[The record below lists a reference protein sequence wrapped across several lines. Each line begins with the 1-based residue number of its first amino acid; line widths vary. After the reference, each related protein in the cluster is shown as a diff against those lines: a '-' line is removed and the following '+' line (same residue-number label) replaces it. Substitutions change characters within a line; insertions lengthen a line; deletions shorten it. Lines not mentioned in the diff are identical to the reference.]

1 MTKLLMLIIYF
12 LTIYNKFKKSQIN
25 FYFFILK
32 KTIEGENADI
42 LIRLFKKDL
51 KRLDK
56 SDDHITIEINKQ
68 DQHVKIISNNGH
80 SYAENKYEQILKWC
94 TVSDDV
100 IKMDKNSKDEQ
111 QKVRQYL
118 QTNEIDFKE
127 SCTDKAVL
135 FRIKAKTFEMKE
147 KYMSELHGLLGR
159 PYETPQSGKSVRAV
173 ILEGRAVDDD
183 KKDNRTLQ
191 QNNSQKKGQT
201 NLDAKQT
208 KETMGNQ
215 LQAVSLPMDRTTHVP
230 KKLPNQVENK
240 LNVQLNNGLKFM
252 VYVHDITFASV
263 EAIVNPANEDLA
275 NTGGCAYIISNAAGP
290 KFESD
295 CKKIMKKKKR
305 IKVTENEI
313 SGPGILPFKCIINAV
328 GPQWA
333 SYDDNHKLSCLKD
346 LYLTIRHVLDTSEKE
361 KIKSV
366 AIPPVSSG
374 KILCCTV
381 EYAFNI

>member
-1 MTKLLMLIIYF
+1 M
-12 LTIYNKFKKSQIN
+12 
-25 FYFFILK
+25 
-32 KTIEGENADI
+32 
-42 LIRLFKKDL
+42 
-51 KRLDK
+51 DK
-56 SDDHITIEINKQ
+56 SDNHITIEINKQ
-68 DQHVKIISNNGH
+68 DQHVKIISNKGH

-94 TVSDDV
+94 SKGSDGV

-118 QTNEIDFKE
+118 QTNEMDFEE
-127 SCTDKAVL
+127 SCMDKAYL
-135 FRIKAKTFEMKE
+135 FRIKAKTLEMKE

-159 PYETPQSGKSVRAV
+159 PYETPESGKVVRAV

-208 KETMGNQ
+208 QETMGNQ
-215 LQAVSLPMDRTTHVP
+215 LQAGSLPMNRTTHVP
-230 KKLPNQVENK
+230 KKQPNQVGKK

-252 VYVHDITFASV
+252 VYVHDITSASV

-275 NTGGCAYIISNAAGP
+275 NTGGCAYIISTAAGP

-295 CKKIMKKKKR
+295 CKKIIKKMKR
-305 IKVTENEI
+305 IKVTENEK
-313 SGPGILPFKCIINAV
+313 SEPGKLPFKCIINAV

-333 SYDDNHKLSCLKD
+333 SYDDNHKLSCLED
-346 LYLTIRHVLDTSEKE
+346 LYFTIRKVLDTSEKE

-381 EYAFNI
+381 EYAFNISLLNISSRTKIYANG